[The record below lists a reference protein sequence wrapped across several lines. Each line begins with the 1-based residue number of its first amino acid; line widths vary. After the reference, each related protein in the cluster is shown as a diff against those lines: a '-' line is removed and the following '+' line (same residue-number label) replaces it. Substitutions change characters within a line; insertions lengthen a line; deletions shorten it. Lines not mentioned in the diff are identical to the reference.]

1 MLNEGSQMDGKGGPN
16 AEENEMQ
23 SRGDRP
29 VAPTV
34 PAPDDLGKHRRL
46 YRSLDLLYHKILAAL
61 LPHQPHGFAS

>member
-29 VAPTV
+29 VAPT
-34 PAPDDLGKHRRL
+34 
-46 YRSLDLLYHKILAAL
+46 YR
-61 LPHQPHGFAS
+61 PGRFG